1 MSTLRLF
8 DVCREGT
15 HVLGPGCR
23 YVIWTQGCEN
33 RCPGCITSESWDKNG
48 GFAIDSIDLASD
60 IILSK
65 HIDGITIS
73 GGEPFLQSDTLA
85 DMLEAVASERPEL
98 TTIIFSGYTYE
109 QLESNNWHKRL
120 LNLTD
125 VLIDGPYI
133 KELNDGMG
141 LRGSSNQHILALTNR
156 LAPYVEIMSKCQRK
170 IQNICDYNGIV
181 TQIGVPRKINQINEF
196 K

>member
-15 HVLGPGCR
+15 HVLGPGSR
-23 YVIWTQGCEN
+23 YVIWTQGCEK
-33 RCPGCITSESWDKNG
+33 RCPECLTPESWDKDG

-73 GGEPFLQSDTLA
+73 GGEPFLQSDALA
-85 DMLEAVASERPEL
+85 DVLEIVATERPEL
-98 TTIIFSGYTYE
+98 TTIIFTGYPYE
-109 QLESNNWHKRL
+109 QLESNECHKRL

-133 KELNDGMG
+133 KELNDGIG
-141 LRGSSNQHILALTNR
+141 LRGSGNQRLIALTNR
-156 LAPYVEIMSKCQRK
+156 LAPYVEIMSGCRRNV
-170 IQNICDYNGIV
+170 QNICDINGIV
-181 TQIGVPRKINQINEF
+181 TQIGVPRKINKIKEF